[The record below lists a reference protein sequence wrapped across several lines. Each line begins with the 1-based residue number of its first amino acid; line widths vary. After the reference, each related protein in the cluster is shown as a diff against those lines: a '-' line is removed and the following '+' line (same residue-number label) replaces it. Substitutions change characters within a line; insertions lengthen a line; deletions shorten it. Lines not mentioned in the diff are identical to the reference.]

1 MEFIPAHMN
10 IADRDIYIIH
20 IEKQIDIRKKMLIEK
35 QKKIHEFSKQ
45 NHFLE
50 MVKED
55 YKKYHDVIIQ
65 QKQEQLKALDLLNY
79 YINDLTK
86 TGKLSKYNVQ
96 DGVYEQ
102 KKILK
107 EIKKIKKSL
116 DELIQANNQT
126 ITNLKNDENT
136 IKINK

>member
-10 IADRDIYIIH
+10 IANRDIYLIH
-20 IEKQIDIRKKMLIEK
+20 IDNQIEIRKKMLIEK
-35 QKKIHEFSKQ
+35 QKRIQHFSKQ

-55 YKKYHDVIIQ
+55 YQKYHDIIIQ
-65 QKQEQLKALDLLNY
+65 QKQEQIKALDLLNH
-79 YINDLTK
+79 YIYDLTK
-86 TGKLSKYNVQ
+86 KGKLSKYNIK

-102 KKILK
+102 KKILS

-116 DELIQANNQT
+116 DELIETNNGT
-126 ITNLKNDENT
+126 IDNLK
-136 IKINK
+136 K